1 MGKWEIRPLATPK
14 PLNRSSRKVAFV
26 ITSWI
31 STHMQKLLRS
41 LKGFLLCAKLRIKNV
56 YPAFLKFFSGFF
68 QWPTAKASEPIFTQ
82 NTSNDVV
89 PRKDV
94 PFGWL
99 VNKHLTFSPLIPE
112 KPPFLGP
119 LFLKGEIFRPKA
131 ALQWGCF
138 L

>member
-1 MGKWEIRPLATPK
+1 MGKREIRPFATPK
-14 PLNRSSRKVAFV
+14 PLNRSSRKVAYV

-31 STHMQKLLRS
+31 THMQKFLRS
-41 LKGFLLCAKLRIKNV
+41 LRGFFYARNCASKMFTRL
-56 YPAFLKFFSGFF
+56 FEFFFPGYF

-94 PFGWL
+94 RFGWL

-119 LFLKGEIFRPKA
+119 LLKGEIFRPKA